1 MPIYSFQHYGYFFNQ
16 FLNELSNDICNG
28 LDFGWLFIET
38 LLDSKPKL
46 MCRHAGVADLSFSNS
61 KDENMVVD
69 RI

>member
-1 MPIYSFQHYGYFFNQ
+1 MISAMALILVDSSY
-16 FLNELSNDICNG
+16 L
-28 LDFGWLFIET
+28 ET